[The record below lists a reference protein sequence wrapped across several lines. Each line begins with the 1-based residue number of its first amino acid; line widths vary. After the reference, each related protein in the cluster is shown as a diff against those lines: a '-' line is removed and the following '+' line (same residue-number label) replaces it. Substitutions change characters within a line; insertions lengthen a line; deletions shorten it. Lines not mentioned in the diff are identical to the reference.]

1 MLGASDSSK
10 VGETLVCKE
19 GISLGVSEWKFE
31 GITKGTMLGPI
42 RVIIQFSS
50 LGIFDWNY

>member
-19 GISLGVSEWKFE
+19 GISLGMSEWTFE
-31 GITKGTMLGPI
+31 RITKGTMISPI
-42 RVIIQFSS
+42 EVIIQFSS
-50 LGIFDWNY
+50 LGIFDWDY